1 MSEEELERILIHLD
15 KGSIFRKAEIL
26 RDRYELKRDEGTEY
40 IQFLDK
46 ENWCKNIFQVSNQI
60 TMHGKYENRYDVTL
74 LVNGIPMVQIELK
87 RRGIELK
94 EAFNQ
99 INRYHKHSFKGLF
112 NYLQIF
118 VISNGVNTKYYANNR
133 NSSFKFTFFWT
144 DKENKK
150 ISNLDEFTDSFLEKC
165 HLWKMIT
172 KYIVLNQ
179 NQEALMILR
188 PYQYYAVEAILEKAT
203 STNKNGYVWHTT
215 GGTCHNSDGCS

>member
-1 MSEEELERILIHLD
+1 MVVQSEAMLEKSLINRLEDQGYKYIEIKDEKELNQNFKKQLEKLNNIELSEEELERILIHLD

-133 NSSFKFTFFWT
+133 NSSFKLSL
-144 DKENKK
+144 
-150 ISNLDEFTDSFLEKC
+150 I
-165 HLWKMIT
+165 HI
-172 KYIVLNQ
+172 
-179 NQEALMILR
+179 
-188 PYQYYAVEAILEKAT
+188 
-203 STNKNGYVWHTT
+203 
-215 GGTCHNSDGCS
+215 